1 VYADYVK
8 RYPAPFDV
16 ALEARHE
23 LADLATETGNPAAR
37 QQWLQ
42 EIVSA
47 DAAAGAAR
55 TDRSRFLAANAALE
69 LARPLDSA
77 ARAIRLAIPLDKSL
91 RAKRNAME
99 AALAAYGKV
108 EEYGVAQ
115 ASTAAT
121 YAMADLYR
129 HLGKSLVESERPRK
143 LSAEELEQYNILLEE
158 QAFPFEEKAIGIHA
172 RNTRRAA
179 EGTWDSWIEKS
190 YADLAV
196 MQPGRYARLE
206 ITGGPDAPATAAPAV
221 AGQFAVARV
230 SLDAGRYDEGRQ
242 LFEAALAAYPANAPA
257 LNRLGFANRK
267 LGRLGVARGAYE
279 SAILTDPAFAD
290 AERNLAIL
298 LDLYLADPAGALPH
312 YERYQTLTSG
322 ADTQVA
328 GWLTELRTRLG
339 QAPRQVESQP

>member
-1 VYADYVK
+1 MRPRA
-8 RYPAPFDV
+8 RPARI
-16 ALEARHE
+16 EAASWR
-23 LADLATETGNPAAR
+23 
-37 QQWLQ
+37 
-42 EIVSA
+42 
-47 DAAAGAAR
+47 R
-55 TDRSRFLAANAALE
+55 TPALE

-99 AALAAYGKV
+99 AALGAYGKV

-115 ASTAAT
+115 VSTAAT

-129 HLGKSLVESERPRK
+129 HLGKSLLDSERPRK

-179 EGTWDSWIEKS
+179 EGIWDSWIEKS

-221 AGQFAVARV
+221 AGQFAAARV
-230 SLDAGRYDEGRQ
+230 SLDAGRYDEARQ
-242 LFEAALAAYPANAPA
+242 LFEAALVADPANAPA
-257 LNRLGFANRK
+257 LNRLGLANRK
-267 LGRLGVARGAYE
+267 LGRLTWRAGPTKAQSLRTRP
-279 SAILTDPAFAD
+279 SPMP
-290 AERNLAIL
+290 ERNLAIL
-298 LDLYLADPAGALPH
+298 LDLYVADPAGALPH

-339 QAPRQVESQP
+339 QAPHKVESQP

>member
-8 RYPAPFDV
+8 RFPAPFDV

-23 LADLATETGNPAAR
+23 LAELATKTGNTAAR

-69 LARPLDSA
+69 LAAPLDSA

-91 RAKRNAME
+91 RAKRKAME
-99 AALAAYGKV
+99 AALGAYGKA

-115 ASTAAT
+115 VTTAAT
-121 YAMADLYR
+121 YAMGDLYR
-129 HLGKSLVESERPRK
+129 HLGKSLLDSDRPRG
-143 LSAEELEQYNILLEE
+143 LSADELEQYNVLLEE
-158 QAFPFEEKAIGIHA
+158 QAFPFEEKAIGIHG
-172 RNTRRAA
+172 RNAQRAA
-179 EGTWDSWIEKS
+179 EGLWDPWIEKS
-190 YADLAV
+190 YADLAA

-206 ITGGPDAPATAAPAV
+206 VTDGPDAPATAAPEV
-221 AGQFAVARV
+221 AARFTAARA
-230 SLDAGRYDEGRQ
+230 SLDAGRYDEARQ
-242 LFEAALAAYPANAPA
+242 LFEAALAAAPAHAPA

-267 LGRLGVARGAYE
+267 LGRLAVARGAYE
-279 SAILTDPAFAD
+279 SAIVADPTFAD

-298 LDLYLADPAGALPH
+298 LDLYLGDPAGALTH
-312 YERYQTLTSG
+312 YERYQMLTSG

-328 GWLTELRTRLG
+328 GWVTELKTRLG
-339 QAPRQVESQP
+339 QASHKGSSQP